1 VNLGLVARV
10 DLRQAVIL
18 ASGGG
23 EVACRIRARL
33 MDRAKRLRGAL
44 VAGDEVE
51 WDTDEQGTAVVEE
64 VLPRRNAFT
73 RRAAGFPGREQ
84 VLAAN
89 LDEVVVVA
97 SLARPSLREGLLDR
111 VAVAAEGAGLPLRIV
126 LSKVD
131 LATAE
136 ESARPADLYRAI
148 GYPVHVVSALEGHGV
163 AELYAGIRGRRSL
176 VVGHSGVGKSTLLN
190 AFEPSL
196 GLRVGEVNAVTGRG
210 RQTTAA
216 AVLVRLADGTE
227 VVDSPGFRAFAPW
240 GLSREELFHTF
251 RDLRGLAAG
260 CRFRDCGHVA
270 EPGCAVRA
278 AVEAGRASRERYE
291 SYARLREELE
301 QEGEA

>member
-10 DLRQAVIL
+10 DLRQAVL
-18 ASGGG
+18 LLGDGS
-23 EVACRIRARL
+23 ELACRMRARF

-51 WDTDEQGTAVVEE
+51 WDTDEQGTPVVEE
-64 VLPRRNAFT
+64 VLPRRNSFT
-73 RRAAGFPGREQ
+73 RRAAGFPPREQ

-97 SLARPSLREGLLDR
+97 SLARPGLREGLLDR
-111 VAVAAEGAGLPLRIV
+111 VTVAAEGAGLPLRIV
-126 LSKVD
+126 LAKAD
-131 LATAE
+131 LVAADE
-136 ESARPADLYRAI
+136 GERPAALYRAM
-148 GYPVHVVSALEGHGV
+148 GYPVHVVSAPAGRGV
-163 AELYAGIRGRRSL
+163 AELYAALRGRRSL

-196 GLRVGEVNAVTGRG
+196 GLRVGAVNAVTGRG
-210 RQTTAA
+210 CQTTTA

-227 VVDSPGFRAFAPW
+227 VVDTPGFRAFAPW
-240 GLSREELFHTF
+240 GLDRAGLFHAF

-260 CRFRDCGHVA
+260 CRFRDCAHLA
-270 EPGCAVRA
+270 EPDCAVRA
-278 AVEAGRASRERYE
+278 GVDRGAATRERFE
-291 SYARLREELE
+291 SYRRLVEELE